1 MKGSDFIILGS
12 FGTILYTGDFRYD
25 PVMLENKV
33 LAHVMENE
41 VCKWILH
48 NLVL

>member
-1 MKGSDFIILGS
+1 MHLPQKQALSIILFSGS

-25 PVMLENKV
+25 PIMLENKV

-41 VCKWILH
+41 VCK
-48 NLVL
+48 

>member
-1 MKGSDFIILGS
+1 
-12 FGTILYTGDFRYD
+12 
-25 PVMLENKV
+25 VMLENKV

-48 NLVL
+48 NLVLWIWLK